1 MSLVLDPAAQDLLF
15 REAHTAYTFTDE
27 PVTDVQ
33 IEAIYDLVKNAATA
47 FNLQSLRLVLV
58 RSDDARGR
66 LVEHM
71 GGGNKEKTAGAPL
84 TIIMAADS
92 DFHNDLPVN
101 FPAFPGARDMFVD
114 DDVARADVAVRNGF
128 LQVAY
133 FLVGIR
139 AAGLVA
145 GPMSGFDA
153 AGIEKEFFP
162 DGHHKALAVVNL
174 GQPGDQAFFPRGPR
188 YTYAKVVTTV

>member
-1 MSLVLDPAAQDLLF
+1 MSLVLHAAAQDLLF
-15 REAHTAYTFTDE
+15 RDAHTAYTFTDA
-27 PVTDVQ
+27 PVTDLQ
-33 IEAIYDLVKNAATA
+33 LEAIYDLVKNAPTA
-47 FNLQSLRLVLV
+47 FNLQSLRLVMV
-58 RSDDARGR
+58 RSDGARER

-71 GGGNKEKTAGAPL
+71 GGGNKAKTASAPL
-84 TIIMAADS
+84 TIILAADTN
-92 DFHNDLPVN
+92 FHDDLPVN

-133 FLVGIR
+133 FLLGIR

-153 AGIEKEFFP
+153 AGVEKEFFP

-174 GQPGDQAFFPRGPR
+174 GQPGEQAFYPRGPR
-188 YTYAKVVTTV
+188 YAYVDVATTV